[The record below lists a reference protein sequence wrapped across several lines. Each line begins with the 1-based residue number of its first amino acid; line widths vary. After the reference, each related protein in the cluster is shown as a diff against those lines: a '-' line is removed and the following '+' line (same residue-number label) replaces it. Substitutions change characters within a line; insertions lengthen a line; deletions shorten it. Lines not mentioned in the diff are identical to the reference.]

1 MPIANTAGAPGFE
14 VSGGTGVSPV
24 QPGGDARLSTK
35 QAAIISTMKSASTKL
50 LTVLLCFLVV
60 RLQAAGEPKLIPLPA
75 PVSNNAVAISHD
87 DYGSR
92 IFSFMGIG
100 PKKTWDAITA
110 SAYEMDPGTGKW
122 TEKRPV
128 PGVAGRL
135 AASAVALH
143 DQVFIFGGYVVD
155 AQGGETTV
163 SDLNVFVPVE
173 DRYYRGKDIPVPVD
187 DAVVGLYRDRYIF
200 LIGGWSTLKGDAV
213 RNVQVYDT
221 DKNTWMQAT
230 PIPGT
235 PVFGHAGAII
245 GDAIVYV
252 DGAYRNPSGPNP
264 KYVASSECWMG
275 KIPRK
280 GDITKIEWTKL
291 PAHPGNARYRIA
303 AGAGALEKK
312 AGRIYFSGGTDNP
325 YNYNGIGY
333 NGQPAE
339 PSPVTFAFNVHSGGW
354 ETISENNP
362 EPTMDHRGLLVA
374 HRGLVIVGGME
385 KGQQVTAKV
394 TVVKPSSRK

>member
-1 MPIANTAGAPGFE
+1 
-14 VSGGTGVSPV
+14 
-24 QPGGDARLSTK
+24 
-35 QAAIISTMKSASTKL
+35 MKSASTKL
-50 LTVLLCFLVV
+50 LPASLYFFLVAG
-60 RLQAAGEPKLIPLPA
+60 LHAAEEPKLSPLPA

-87 DYGSR
+87 EGGAR

-100 PKKTWDAITA
+100 PKKTWDATTT
-110 SAYEMDPGTGKW
+110 SAYEMDPDSGKW

-173 DRYYRGKDIPVPVD
+173 NRYYRGKDIPVPVD

-200 LIGGWSTLKGDAV
+200 LIGGWSTSAGGGKGNAV

-221 DKNTWMQAT
+221 DKDTWMQAT
-230 PIPGT
+230 PMPGT

-245 GDAIVYV
+245 DDTIVYV
-252 DGAYRNPSGPNP
+252 DGAYKNPYGTNP

-275 KIPRK
+275 TIPKK
-280 GDITKIEWTKL
+280 GDFTKIVWRKL
-291 PAHPGNARYRIA
+291 AAHPGSAHYRIA
-303 AGAGALEKK
+303 AGAGPLEKRG
-312 AGRIYFSGGTDNP
+312 GRIYFSGGTDTP
-325 YNYNGIGY
+325 YNYDGIGY
-333 NGQPAE
+333 NGRPAE
-339 PSPVTFAFNVHSGGW
+339 PSPVTFAFNDYSGEW
-354 ETISENNP
+354 ETISEDTA
-362 EPTMDHRGLLVA
+362 EPTMDHRGLLVT
-374 HRGLVIVGGME
+374 HRGLIIVGGME
-385 KGQQVTAKV
+385 EGQQVTAKV
-394 TVVKPSSRK
+394 TVVKAARRK